1 MTSSIRPPG
10 ELSNRDL
17 LVVLLFLCQTIVC
30 DSQCPKFAERPLETR
45 VQDASIV
52 FRAVVVETHL
62 QRKTLDLALVS
73 IFRGG
78 VELASVSQYSGSPY
92 NTTDRQ
98 VNLKISSQLIA
109 CFNWSMAPQ
118 SELVVFARVS
128 DPAED
133 LETTPPDGQ
142 WLEATA
148 AAVPWSLGVDIAIW
162 NAVGWAGWGEWGV
175 CSKTCGGGRQTR
187 RRYCSRGACEGFGE
201 QWRSCNS
208 FECEAPISYDIA
220 FGIIQISESL
230 TGAINPLSP
239 GARRNFHP
247 AQARWGRVVDRPH
260 AFSLRPNSY
269 IWIASSELFSAGK
282 DFPKEFTLFLSLRLR
297 PESAGYGQGTLF
309 SLRSRRRSG
318 SFLSLELAGRGAAR
332 LVHAGEGSKKTIYL
346 AVPLYDFRWHHI
358 AISVHDDNTVRV
370 YVDCRWLRTD
380 VLEKDALETPRDAD
394 LIIGYLFSGDL
405 EQLVLVP
412 KAGQAY
418 KQCSSQLNGS
428 ITPYVTL
435 NT

>member
-1 MTSSIRPPG
+1 MKFKMAFRALRPING
-10 ELSNRDL
+10 GLSNRHL
-17 LVVLLFLCQTIVC
+17 LVVILFLCQTIVC
-30 DSQCPKFAERPLETR
+30 DSQCPKFAEKPLETR
-45 VQDASIV
+45 VEDASIV
-52 FRAVVVETHL
+52 FRAVVIQAHF
-62 QRKTLDLALVS
+62 QSKTLDLALVS
-73 IFRGG
+73 IYRGG

-98 VNLKISSQLIA
+98 VNLKVSPQIEG
-109 CFNWSMAPQ
+109 CFNWSMAPSQ
-118 SELVVFARVS
+118 SEFIIFARIS

-133 LETTPPDGQ
+133 LETTPADGP
-142 WLEATA
+142 WLEATS

-175 CSKTCGGGRQTR
+175 CSKTCGGGKQIR
-187 RRYCSRGACEGFGE
+187 RRYCSKALCEGFGE
-201 QWRSCNS
+201 QRRSCNS
-208 FECEAPISYDIA
+208 FDCTVS
-220 FGIIQISESL
+220 
-230 TGAINPLSP
+230 INPLAP
-239 GARRNFHP
+239 DARRNFHP
-247 AQARWGRVVDRPH
+247 TQARWGSVPDRPH

-269 IWIASSELFSAGK
+269 IWIASSELFATGRT
-282 DFPKEFTLFLSLRLR
+282 FPSEFTLFVSLRLR
-297 PESAGYGQGTLF
+297 PESGGYGQGTLF

-332 LVHAGEGSKKTIYL
+332 LVHAGAGLSRSIYL

-380 VLEKDALETPRDAD
+380 VLEKDALDTPTDAD

-412 KAGQAY
+412 KAGQAH
-418 KQCSSQLNGS
+418 KQCSSQVVG
-428 ITPYVTL
+428 VTSL
-435 NT
+435 PDTLQLP